1 MIKDIL
7 RAVEENID
15 IDVLKKKMKSVG
27 RSGGRFMMFSEFI
40 REYNSNQNLNS
51 SFTRNNNS
59 FSTTLNRTQHHIS
72 HIHNKPHTHSKN
84 AYRFENI
91 L

>member
-7 RAVEENID
+7 RVVEDNID
-15 IDVLKKKMKSVG
+15 IEVLKRKMKSVG
-27 RSGGRFMMFSEFI
+27 RSGCRFMMFSEFV
-40 REYNSNQNLNS
+40 REYMANQNLNN

-59 FSTTLNRTQHHIS
+59 FSTALNKTQQHIP
-72 HIHNKPHTHSKN
+72 HFPNKPYSHSKN
-84 AYRFENI
+84 AYKFISI